1 MRKRNVRRQ
10 ALNQL
15 ARPVSVAL
23 IGPSGIGRVHAREFH
38 RAGAPVTGVLARTPD
53 SAIRAAE
60 TLAAEFGTPVQAYE
74 SLEEIAA
81 ADFDAVSICSPPQLH
96 LEAMDA
102 FLAAGKYVLCEK
114 PLFWRDGLSPTA
126 CSDICDRLSKQA
138 AGRLMVNTNN
148 TWFAESWFERHG
160 KPEKIDAFD
169 FHFYT
174 NGPFQDAAIGVDLLP
189 HALSV
194 LIYAVAEGRISNI
207 EKTVSPGRFHCRFD
221 YGGVQC
227 AVDLRQD
234 PDGDRAFGFRMDDV
248 AVERIQKIVGG
259 AYSVFLARPDRPDA
273 AFQIA
278 DPFEISI
285 NRFVAGVAA
294 ARRFDTEMATAARV
308 MTMMTEII
316 AAPAGT
322 V

>member
-1 MRKRNVRRQ
+1 M
-10 ALNQL
+10 
-15 ARPVSVAL
+15 
-23 IGPSGIGRVHAREFH
+23 
-38 RAGAPVTGVLARTPD
+38 
-53 SAIRAAE
+53 
-60 TLAAEFGTPVQAYE
+60 
-74 SLEEIAA
+74 
-81 ADFDAVSICSPPQLH
+81 
-96 LEAMDA
+96 
-102 FLAAGKYVLCEK
+102 
-114 PLFWRDGLSPTA
+114 
-126 CSDICDRLSKQA
+126 
-138 AGRLMVNTNN
+138 
-148 TWFAESWFERHG
+148 
-160 KPEKIDAFD
+160 
-169 FHFYT
+169 
-174 NGPFQDAAIGVDLLP
+174 
-189 HALSV
+189 
-194 LIYAVAEGRISNI
+194 
-207 EKTVSPGRFHCRFD
+207 
-221 YGGVQC
+221 QC